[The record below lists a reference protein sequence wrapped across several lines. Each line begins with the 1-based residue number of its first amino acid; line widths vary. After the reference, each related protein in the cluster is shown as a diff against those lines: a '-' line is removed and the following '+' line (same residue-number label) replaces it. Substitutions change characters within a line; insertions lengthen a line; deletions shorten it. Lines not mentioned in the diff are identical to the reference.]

1 MFQTALGKAPKRYNQ
16 WHDEPHKVDNYE
28 TNPSIHNDN
37 WIIDNS
43 IL

>member
-1 MFQTALGKAPKRYNQ
+1 MFQTALGKAAKRYNQ